1 MSKHRKSPLFI
12 SLVASALVLVLFVS
26 CSMEVPNAPKADP
39 EVTFDGAHFF
49 TKYRS
54 DESIAAR
61 TETQRSS
68 IELKFVELPT
78 IKGKKNETYVEGK
91 ITVKTG
97 GHLAIDYRQPLDV
110 CGHHFK
116 GTQRIKINLKA
127 RPHSVSHDS
136 VWSMSLGTEYLM
148 LVLEPEGL
156 EFLKPVE
163 LSIETQNIDL
173 SALDPATIGLYY
185 YNEDENNWELMEP
198 TKLDVNIDKGRIK
211 GHWHIYHFSRYAVA
225 SR

>member
-1 MSKHRKSPLFI
+1 
-12 SLVASALVLVLFVS
+12 
-26 CSMEVPNAPKADP
+26 MEVPNAPKAEL
-39 EVTFDGAHFF
+39 EVTFDVADFS

-54 DESIAAR
+54 DESIATR
-61 TETQRSS
+61 NETQRSS
-68 IELKFVELPT
+68 TELKFVELPT

-91 ITVKTG
+91 LTVKRG
-97 GHLAIDYRQPLDV
+97 GHLKIYYHQPLDV
-110 CGHHFK
+110 CGYHFN
-116 GTQRIKINLKA
+116 GRQHIRINLKA

-136 VWSMSLGTEYLM
+136 VWSMSLDTEYLM

-173 SALDPATIGLYY
+173 SGLDLATIGLYY

-198 TKLDVNIDKGRIK
+198 TKLDVNIDKGCIK
-211 GHWHIYHFSRYAVA
+211 GYWHIYHFSRYAVA